1 VQQASNTTAESIR
14 ASPCDLDKNQTRNTL
29 ILPRLRQAG
38 ATGPAMKIVTGL
50 LAAVLL
56 WGVGASHAVVRI
68 SDDRGGRIGT
78 YVDKYQGLKGSGETV
93 VIDGLCASACT
104 IVLGAVP
111 HDKICVTSRA
121 SLGFHAAWDL
131 GAGGRPVTNR
141 EATRM
146 LYEMYPSSIRSWIAR
161 RGGLKPRMIFLRGRE
176 LASMYRPCYM
186 DAQASAHLR

>member
-1 VQQASNTTAESIR
+1 
-14 ASPCDLDKNQTRNTL
+14 
-29 ILPRLRQAG
+29 
-38 ATGPAMKIVTGL
+38 MKFVTGILAAALL
-50 LAAVLL
+50 LA
-56 WGVGASHAVVRI
+56 GIGASHAVVRI

-78 YVDKYQGLKGSGETV
+78 YVDKYQSLRSSGETV
-93 VIDGLCASACT
+93 MIDGLCASACT

-131 GAGGRPVTNR
+131 GVSGRPVTNS

-146 LYEMYPSSIRSWIAR
+146 LYGMYPASIRSWIAR

-176 LASMYRPCYM
+176 LTSMYRPCYM
-186 DAQASAHLR
+186 DAQASAHGAPR